1 MSRMTAMNEP
11 TDTGVAAADY
21 VVVGTGSAGSV
32 VAERLSADARNQV
45 VVLEAAPNN
54 TDTRCPVPAAVAQ
67 LFGSSYDWD
76 YWTEPQPGLTGRRIY
91 WPRGKTLGG
100 SPPLSAM
107 RRLRGF
113 AADVDEW
120 AQLAGPGWAFSR
132 LVKYLKW
139 IENTEGA
146 RDADE
151 AVHGPPYISRQRGPR
166 SATAAWL
173 KAARQA
179 GYPLEQPNTPQPN
192 GFSQPVATQRRG
204 ARWSVADA
212 YLRPA
217 LGRKNLTLLTGA
229 TATRV
234 IFEGTRAAGIEFEK
248 DGRRGVVRAR
258 REVVLCG
265 GTLNSPQLLM
275 LSGIGDH
282 QQLRRHG
289 IDVVHHSPQVGKNLR
304 DHLVAVFGVDVRN
317 HTLFTADR
325 LAELV
330 NYLIRRRGMHASPAA
345 EASGFVR
352 SRPELALPDLQLV
365 FEPAPVFD
373 KRLGDRY
380 GHAVMFGP
388 ILLNPHSSGQILLR
402 SADLTA
408 KPIIDPGYLTDSG
421 GLDRAAM
428 MEGLRMC
435 AKIAEAPAL
444 KGLLGSTTRPLDAPD
459 PRQESLAEALN
470 SYSQSIYHPVGT
482 CRMGSDPPSVV
493 TPQLEVRGVHGLH
506 VADASVMPTAIRGQ
520 TLAPSLL
527 IGAKAADLIASATPE
542 GHGARTADA
551 LTPMPHSHSRF
562 SDTTFPP
569 PHRNE

>member
-1 MSRMTAMNEP
+1 MTAMNEP
-11 TDTGVAAADY
+11 TDTGLAVADY
-21 VVVGTGSAGSV
+21 VVVGTASAGSV
-32 VAERLSADARNQV
+32 VAERLSADAHNQV
-45 VVLEAAPNN
+45 VVLEAAPNK

-91 WPRGKTLGG
+91 WPPGKTLGG
-100 SPPLSAM
+100 SSLNAM
-107 RRLRGF
+107 SRLRGS
-113 AADVDEW
+113 AADYDGW
-120 AQLAGPGWAFSR
+120 ADLAGPGWAFSR
-132 LVKYLKW
+132 LVDYLKQ
-139 IENTEGA
+139 IENIEGA
-146 RDADE
+146 RAADD
-151 AVHGPPYISRQRGPR
+151 AVHCPPYISRQSGPR

-179 GYPLEQPNTPQPN
+179 GYPLERPNTPQPN
-192 GFSQPVATQRRG
+192 GFGQPVATPRCG
-204 ARWSVADA
+204 SRWSVADA

-217 LGRKNLTLLTGA
+217 LGRKNVTLLTGA
-229 TATRV
+229 AATRV
-234 IFEGTRAAGIEFEK
+234 IFEGTRAAGVECK
-248 DGRRGVVRAR
+248 NDGGRAVVRAR
-258 REVVLCG
+258 REVVLCA
-265 GTLNSPQLLM
+265 GTVNSPQLLM

-289 IDVVHHSPQVGKNLR
+289 IDVVHHSPQVGRNMR
-304 DHLVAVFGVDVRN
+304 DHLVAVLGFDARN

-330 NYLIRRRGMHASPAA
+330 NYLIRRRGMHAAPDS
-345 EASGFVR
+345 EAYGFVR

-373 KRLGDRY
+373 KGLGDRY
-380 GHAVMFGP
+380 GHAAMFGP

-402 SADLTA
+402 SADPTA
-408 KPIIDPGYLTDSG
+408 KPIIDPGYLSDSG

-444 KGLLGSTTRPLDAPD
+444 KGLLGSVTRPLDAPD
-459 PRQESLAEALN
+459 PRQESLVEALN
-470 SYSQSIYHPVGT
+470 SYSQSIYHPMGT
-482 CRMGSDPPSVV
+482 CRMGSDPASVV
-493 TPQLEVRGVHGLH
+493 TPQLEVRGVHGLR

-542 GHGARTADA
+542 GPGARTADA
-551 LTPMPHSHSRF
+551 LAPMLHSHSRF
-562 SDTTFPP
+562 SDITFPP